1 MRQKENWIIQF
12 VVTKTPLFA
21 WCVTKKCDTAKQKLD
36 FHCQFHLVPLR
47 EKCPNTELFM
57 VRIFPH
63 LDYIWRDTSYLS
75 LSTSLSFRISPY
87 AVRIWTLFASCTLFV
102 LMFHDC
108 ITYGINMTILW
119 WMGVA
124 KSRYQIISF
133 SWAFLSMVSPWSVSN
148 IYNTSSWI

>member
-1 MRQKENWIIQF
+1 MWYDK
-12 VVTKTPLFA
+12 TKTRFSLSI
-21 WCVTKKCDTAKQKLD
+21 
-36 FHCQFHLVPLR
+36 HLVPLR

-57 VRIFPH
+57 VRIFSH
-63 LDYIWRDTSYLS
+63 LDYIRRDTSYLS
-75 LSTSLSFRISPY
+75 LSTSLSLRISPY
-87 AVRIWTLFASCTLFV
+87 SVRIWTLFASCTLFV
-102 LMFHDC
+102 LMLHDC

-133 SWAFLSMVSPWSVSN
+133 SWGFLSMVSPWSVLI